1 MIGLMTASESG
12 KGESPSALQAPNNC
26 ERPQCT
32 GLWQILISSS
42 PQPQPDTHQ
51 GSSGT
56 QRYMSDTGEL
66 LMALKGANNVGH
78 QLSIGTWCDHWWL
91 SAWHLQPQEH
101 FNKSV
106 YLSLLLLQLLTTT
119 AVMQTKANKFRS

>member
-12 KGESPSALQAPNNC
+12 KGESSSALQGPNNGEC
-26 ERPQCT
+26 PQCT

-42 PQPQPDTHQ
+42 PQPQHDTHQ
-51 GSSGT
+51 GSTGT

-78 QLSIGTWCDHWWL
+78 QLSIGT
-91 SAWHLQPQEH
+91 
-101 FNKSV
+101 
-106 YLSLLLLQLLTTT
+106 
-119 AVMQTKANKFRS
+119 